1 MKIQQLQQ
9 ARGIFTGNLGKLPHP
24 ENTPLIRRAAAE
36 GIVLLEN
43 DGTLPLK
50 PGKLALFGAGAEG
63 TVYCGTGSGY
73 VFTPHVVTVCEGLKN
88 AGFEITTGG
97 WLKRCADHERMANKK
112 DKSLS
117 WIDRKWSG
125 MSILAEEPQITP
137 EDLKTA
143 EAETAVYVL
152 RRNAGEGG
160 DRKAEKGDWLLS
172 DRERA
177 NLTTV
182 AAHYAHT
189 VVVLN
194 TCAMDLRFVKEIPGI
209 SAVVY
214 MGLGGMESGNALAEV
229 LLGKVNP
236 SGKLTDT
243 LAAKYEDYPASE
255 NFADHNDTQ
264 LHPMYS
270 EGIYVGYR
278 YFDSFGVKPL
288 YPFGYGLSYTD
299 FELKTIQAFA
309 DWEKTSVTVQVTNT
323 GKYYGKEVIQLYV
336 TAPGGNLEK
345 PLQELKTFAKT
356 RLLKPGESQ
365 ELTLEVETAQLASF
379 DESRSAWIMEPG
391 NYLLRVGT
399 SSADTVVAAT
409 IQLDGKAVVSK
420 VTNILAV
427 DVPIEEIHAPA
438 RSEEPAQGIL
448 LSLHAADCI
457 MVDNRSKIPDTVTT
471 FVPEGATYF
480 SAVNDNSYKPP
491 FFCREE
497 VQPVRNCPNA
507 TFYDVAD
514 GKVSMEEFVA
524 SLPNEVLVRICT
536 GILEET
542 PFAVPDRTGVKLKK
556 TFPVQSSGATTAQYE
571 KTLGIPAMQLFD
583 GPGGM
588 HVIGCAAAAFP
599 VGMVLAQTWDTNLI
613 QAIGKA
619 FAQDMEAFGVT
630 VALAPGMNI
639 HRDPLGGRSFEY
651 YSEDPVLSGKV
662 AAAFTKGVQHDG
674 KRGVS
679 IKHFAVNNQ
688 ETNRFDGMNTVTPRT
703 LREIYL
709 KNFEI
714 CVRESQPMTV
724 MTSYN
729 GINGTHTSSRRDL
742 VTHLLRGEW
751 GFEGFVMTDWGTQS
765 EKTLDLQAGNDII
778 MGGYSAE
785 KILEATVHV
794 CPTFEANGDVKEIV
808 TSRHGGMVKSI
819 HHSWGSF
826 LPQKGGRDTVNATIA
841 PGVQPGDRVRKAV
854 AEGYAHVEE
863 KSDGSKT
870 VIYSG
875 FGQGAYLAR
884 GTLQE
889 CAMRILKV
897 LLNSAAMDDLKERQ
911 AARRKR

>member
-1 MKIQQLQQ
+1 MKMQQLQQ

-50 PGKLALFGAGAEG
+50 LGKLALFGAGADG

-73 VFTPHVVTVCEGLKN
+73 VFTPHPVTVREGLEK
-88 AGFEITTGG
+88 AGFTLTSTG
-97 WLKRCADHERMANKK
+97 WLKHCADHERMVNKK
-112 DKSLS
+112 DKSLN
-117 WIDRKWSG
+117 WLDRKWSG
-125 MSILAEEPQITP
+125 MTVLAEEPEITA

-143 EAETAVYVL
+143 KAETAVYVL

-177 NLTTV
+177 NLTAV

-194 TCAMDLRFVKEIPGI
+194 TCAMDLNFVKQIPGI

-214 MGLGGMESGNALAEV
+214 MGLGGMEAGNALAEV
-229 LLGKVNP
+229 LLGRVNP

-278 YFDSFGVKPL
+278 YFDSFSVKPL

-299 FELKTIQAFA
+299 FELKTVCACA
-309 DWEKTSVTVQVTNT
+309 DWEKTSLTVQVTNT
-323 GKYYGKEVIQLYV
+323 GKCYGKEVIQLYV
-336 TAPGGNLEK
+336 TAPGGKLEK
-345 PLQELKTFAKT
+345 PHQELKAFAKT
-356 RLLKPGESQ
+356 HLLKPGESQ
-365 ELTLEVETAQLASF
+365 ELTLEVKTSQLASF

-391 NYLLRVGT
+391 NYLLRVGN
-399 SSADTVVAAT
+399 SSVDTTVAAT
-409 IQLDGKAVVSK
+409 IQLDSEAVVSK
-420 VTNILAV
+420 VTDILAV

-438 RSEEPAQGIL
+438 RPEEPVQGIL

-457 MVDNRSKIPDTVTT
+457 TTDNTSKIADTVTT

-507 TFYDVAD
+507 SFYDVAES
-514 GKVSMEEFVA
+514 KVSMEEFVA
-524 SLPNEVLVRICT
+524 SLPNEVLARICT

-542 PFAVPDRTGVKLKK
+542 PFAVPDRTGIKLKK
-556 TFPVQSSGATTAQYE
+556 IFPVQSSGATTAQYE
-571 KTLGIPAMQLFD
+571 QSLGIPAMQLFD

-599 VGMVLAQTWDTNLI
+599 VGMVLAQTWDMDLI

-619 FAQDMEAFGVT
+619 FAQDMEAFQVT

-662 AAAFTKGVQHDG
+662 AAAFTKGVQHDS

-688 ETNRFDGMNTVTPRT
+688 ETNRFEGMNTVTPRT

-729 GINGTHTSSRRDL
+729 GVNGIHTSSRRDL

-765 EKTLDLQAGNDII
+765 EKPADLQAGNDII

-794 CPTFEANGDVKEIV
+794 GPTFEANGDVKEIV
-808 TSRHGGMVKSI
+808 TSKHGGIVKSI

-826 LPQKGGRDTVNATIA
+826 LPQKGGSDTVKATIA
-841 PGVQPGDRVRKAV
+841 PGNQPGDRVRKAV

-863 KSDGSKT
+863 NADGSRT

-875 FGQGAYLAR
+875 LDRGAYLAR

-897 LLNSAAMDDLKERQ
+897 ILNAAAMDDLKKRQ
-911 AARRKR
+911 VVRSK

>member
-1 MKIQQLQQ
+1 MKMQQLQQ
-9 ARGIFTGNLGKLPHP
+9 ARGILTGNLGKLPHP

-50 PGKLALFGAGAEG
+50 PGKLALFGAGADG

-73 VFTPHVVTVCEGLKN
+73 VFTPHPVTVREGLEK
-88 AGFEITTGG
+88 AGFTLTSTG
-97 WLKRCADHERMANKK
+97 WLKRCADHERMVNKK

-117 WIDRKWSG
+117 WLDRKWSG
-125 MSILAEEPQITP
+125 MTILAEEPEITSA
-137 EDLKTA
+137 DLKTA
-143 EAETAVYVL
+143 EAKTAVYVL

-160 DRKAEKGDWLLS
+160 DRKAEKGDWLIS

-177 NLTTV
+177 NLTAVT
-182 AAHYAHT
+182 AHYTHT
-189 VVVLN
+189 VLVLN

-236 SGKLTDT
+236 CGKLTDT
-243 LAAKYEDYPASE
+243 LAAKYEDYPASAC
-255 NFADHNDTQ
+255 FADHNGTQ
-264 LHPMYS
+264 LHPMYT

-299 FELKTIQAFA
+299 FELKTVCACA
-309 DWEKTSVTVQVTNT
+309 DWEKTTLTVQVTNT
-323 GKYYGKEVIQLYV
+323 GKCYGKEVIQLYV
-336 TAPGGNLEK
+336 SAPGGKLEK
-345 PLQELKTFAKT
+345 PYQELKAFAKT

-365 ELTLEVETAQLASF
+365 ELTLEVATSQLASF
-379 DESRSAWIMEPG
+379 DESRCAWIMEPG
-391 NYLLRVGT
+391 NYLLRVGN
-399 SSADTVVAAT
+399 SSVDTTIAAT
-409 IQLDGKAVVSK
+409 IQLDGEAVVSK
-420 VTNILAV
+420 VTDILAV
-427 DVPIEEIHAPA
+427 DVPIEEIHAPK
-438 RSEEPAQGIL
+438 RPEEPAQGIL
-448 LSLHAADCI
+448 LPLRAADCI
-457 MVDNRSKIPDTVTT
+457 TVDNSSKITDTVTT
-471 FVPEGATYF
+471 YVPEGAVYF
-480 SAVNDNSYKPP
+480 SAVNDNSYNPP

-497 VQPVRNCPNA
+497 VQSVRNCPNA
-507 TFYDVAD
+507 SFYDVAE

-542 PFAVPDRTGVKLKK
+542 TFAVPDRTGIKLKK
-556 TFPVQSSGATTAQYE
+556 SFAVQSSGATTAQYE
-571 KTLGIPAMQLFD
+571 QTLGIPSMLLFD

-599 VGMVLAQTWDTNLI
+599 VGMVLAQTWDMDLI

-688 ETNRFDGMNTVTPRT
+688 ETNRFEGMNTVTPRT

-714 CVRESQPMTV
+714 CVREAQPMTV

-729 GINGTHTSSRRDL
+729 GVNGIHTSSRRDL

-751 GFEGFVMTDWGTQS
+751 GFDGFVMTDWGTQS
-765 EKTLDLQAGNDII
+765 EKTADLQAGNDII

-794 CPTFEANGDVKEIV
+794 GPTFEANGDVKEIV
-808 TSRHGGMVKSI
+808 TSKHGGMVKSI

-826 LPQKGGRDTVNATIA
+826 LPQKGGSDTVNATIA

-854 AEGYAHVEE
+854 AEGYALVEE
-863 KSDGSKT
+863 NADGSRT

-875 FGQGAYLAR
+875 LDRGAYLAR

-897 LLNSAAMDDLKERQ
+897 ILNSAAMDDLKERQ
-911 AARRKR
+911 VVRSK